1 MFSPLAFTK
10 TWSMAVAAGL
20 GITTVPV
27 LMGFFIRGKIPDEKT
42 NPINRLLIRLYEPL
56 LDKVLTFPKTTLALA
71 CLLLIA
77 TLWPLSR
84 TGSEFM
90 PPLDEGDLLYMPST
104 LPGISA
110 REASRLLQ
118 QTDRLIKSVPEVASV
133 FGKAGRAES
142 ATDPAPLTMLETTIH
157 FKPRE
162 QWRRE

>member
-10 TWSMAVAAGL
+10 NLVDGRGRRAWDHPL
-20 GITTVPV
+20 VPV
-27 LMGFFIRGKIPDEKT
+27 LMGFFIRGKIPDEKA

-84 TGSEFM
+84 LGSEFM
-90 PPLDEGDLLYMPST
+90 PPLDEEDLLYMPST

-118 QTDRLIKSVPEVASV
+118 QTDRLIKASRRSRACLAKPVARS
-133 FGKAGRAES
+133 RQ
-142 ATDPAPLTMLETTIH
+142 PI
-157 FKPRE
+157 PRH
-162 QWRRE
+162 

>member
-20 GITTVPV
+20 GITLVPV
-27 LMGFFIRGKIPDEKT
+27 LMGFFIRGKIPDEKA

-84 TGSEFM
+84 LGSEFM

-104 LPGISA
+104 LPGTDGKYC
-110 REASRLLQ
+110 ASERNTICLFFE
-118 QTDRLIKSVPEVASV
+118 S
-133 FGKAGRAES
+133 GRRS
-142 ATDPAPLTMLETTIH
+142 GTSWPFSSTTL
-157 FKPRE
+157 
-162 QWRRE
+162 

>member
-20 GITTVPV
+20 GITLVPV
-27 LMGFFIRGKIPDEKT
+27 LMGFFIRGKIPDEKA

-84 TGSEFM
+84 LEANLCRRWMKEIYSICPPRCRGS
-90 PPLDEGDLLYMPST
+90 LL
-104 LPGISA
+104 A
-110 REASRLLQ
+110 RHHGCFSRR
-118 QTDRLIKSVPEVASV
+118 TA
-133 FGKAGRAES
+133 
-142 ATDPAPLTMLETTIH
+142 
-157 FKPRE
+157 
-162 QWRRE
+162 